1 MDIAIAVPR
10 TDRDSKAEKDW
21 KEPFKKV
28 KLSRILAEDEWNIL
42 LHVDGREANR
52 IRKLTADL
60 QVETVMTEE
69 TKETWAEKIVL
80 LGKKEKV

>member
-28 KLSRILAEDEWNIL
+28 KLSRILAEDEWNI
-42 LHVDGREANR
+42 HPCGWKRS
-52 IRKLTADL
+52 K
-60 QVETVMTEE
+60 
-69 TKETWAEKIVL
+69 
-80 LGKKEKV
+80 

>member
-1 MDIAIAVPR
+1 MNGTSI
-10 TDRDSKAEKDW
+10 
-21 KEPFKKV
+21 
-28 KLSRILAEDEWNIL
+28 
-42 LHVDGREANR
+42 HVDGREANR